1 MRVGVFGGSFN
12 PPHVSHV
19 LACTLVLSVEPID
32 RLLVVPT
39 FKHPF
44 AKALAPYDDRVRMCE
59 LAVAWIPGVEVSR
72 LEQELGGESRTLRT
86 LEHLAA
92 VHPEWKLRLVIGA
105 DLLAEAPRWHGFD
118 AIARIA
124 PPLVLGRAG
133 AAAGAGAAPPAVAVQ
148 APPALLPEVSSTLV
162 RDAISRGAFGEIEHL
177 VPRPVLAHVRER
189 GLYGAPS

>member
-1 MRVGVFGGSFN
+1 MRVGVYGGSFN
-12 PPHVSHV
+12 PPHVAHV
-19 LACTLVLSVEPID
+19 LSCTLVLSVEPID

-59 LAVAWIPGVEVSR
+59 LAMAWIPGVEVSR

-92 VHPEWKLRLVIGA
+92 AHPDWKLRLVIGA

-124 PPLVLGRAG
+124 RPLVLGRAG
-133 AAAGAGAAPPAVAVQ
+133 APSALAVQ
-148 APPALLPEVSSTLV
+148 APPVLLPEVSSTRV
-162 RDAISRGAFGEIEHL
+162 RDAIGKGAYGEIEHL
-177 VPRPVLAHVRER
+177 VPRSVLEHVRER
-189 GLYGAPS
+189 GLYGAPQ